1 MFLEKFHRFVRHY
14 RFTFAPRKRSAPT
27 LPLIGSD
34 GDYSIFDA
42 LQTAVSRNAAL
53 DVRPNED
60 IIEMLHVEV
69 HKPSGAVVAL
79 LHRASPNAA
88 DPMYRKKAR
97 RGYTVRTVDR
107 KPDEDQS
114 VSAHL
119 IVLPTSVSEGVYDAI
134 LEEIPGLSMSL
145 VQPIIGKVL
154 RDYEYTYSDKRGEPD
169 STYTVFK
176 PTGVKSETVT
186 NALKTG
192 QLGMI
197 TLSRPAK
204 PDFIDSSDL
213 FTPVDEKMKIKV
225 KGNVSHKDWITKLGS
240 LALGARAAGWPDV
253 QVDIELDDRRMKRIP
268 ISRGEEA
275 KEILFI
281 RSAEVTVKKE
291 LPVCSTIINDE
302 FIANAIKAI

>member
-14 RFTFAPRKRSAPT
+14 RFSFAPRKRSGPT
-27 LPLIGSD
+27 LPLIGEA
-34 GDYSIFDA
+34 GDYSILDA
-42 LQTAVSRNAAL
+42 LSNAVASNAAL
-53 DVRPNED
+53 DVRPNGD
-60 IIEMLHVEV
+60 IIEMMSVDV
-69 HKPSGAVVAL
+69 HKPTGAVVAL

-97 RGYTVRTVDR
+97 KGYTVRTVDR

-119 IVLPTSVSEGVYDAI
+119 IILAKPVSEGVYDAI

-145 VQPIIGKVL
+145 VQPVIGKVL
-154 RDYEYTYSDKRGEPD
+154 RDYEYSYSDKRGEPD
-169 STYTVFK
+169 STYAVFK
-176 PTGVKSETVT
+176 PRGVKSESIT

-192 QLGMI
+192 HLGTI

-204 PDFIDSSDL
+204 ADFIDSGDI
-213 FTPVDEKMKIKV
+213 FKPVDEKMKIKI
-225 KGNVSHKDWITKLGS
+225 KGEVSHKDWMDKIGS
-240 LALGARAAGWPDV
+240 LALGARAAGWDEF
-253 QVDIELDDRRMKRIP
+253 QVDIELDDERMKRIP

-281 RSAEVTVKKE
+281 RSAEVTVKNE
-291 LPVCSTIINDE
+291 MPVCSTAVNDE
-302 FIANAIKAI
+302 FVKNSIKAI